1 MNTEPD
7 SEAERSRLLEEFI
20 GRFAVQRPSST
31 GRLDA
36 TAVEVL
42 SALQRAGVDALLLKG
57 PALERTLYRPHEA
70 RAYVD
75 VDILVAPDARAIAR
89 RCLAELQFIDA
100 SEPLGIDDIGGVV
113 HAETWLGGPRS
124 SSPELVVELHLWL
137 AGAQADPQRVWD
149 AVWEGAAS
157 IDLAGAR
164 VSVPGRPALA
174 LGLATH
180 VAQHGPSYIKGL
192 AELRL
197 GLQRWPD
204 EVWDQASALA
214 LRIGATDALA
224 AGLRL
229 IDEGVVAAERLG
241 LPASEEAE
249 RAIRQIGLR
258 PRGTFHFDAFSRAS
272 GLRDRAAVAR
282 RALLPKRAWI
292 VDHYRWADRGGLR
305 LAAGYGLHI
314 LRAPVWAARAWLFSR
329 RRGRL

>member
-7 SEAERSRLLEEFI
+7 SEAERSKRLDEFI
-20 GRFAVQRPSST
+20 GRFAAQRPSST

-36 TAVEVL
+36 TAAEVL

-57 PALERTLYRPHEA
+57 PALERALYRPHEA

-75 VDILVAPDARAIAR
+75 VDILVAPDRRAIAR
-89 RCLAELQFIDA
+89 RCLTELQFIDA

-113 HAETWLGGPRS
+113 HAETWLGGPGS

-137 AGAQADPQRVWD
+137 AGAQGDPEHVWQ
-149 AVWEGAAS
+149 ALWEGADS
-157 IDLAGAR
+157 IELAGAR

-180 VAQHGPSYIKGL
+180 VAQHGPSYVKGL

-204 EVWDQASALA
+204 EAWDQASALA
-214 LRIGATDALA
+214 QRIGAVEAFA

-229 IDEGVVAAERLG
+229 IEEGVVAAERLD
-241 LPASEEAE
+241 LPASDEAE

-258 PRGTFHFDAFSRAS
+258 PRGTFHLDAFAQAH
-272 GLRDRAAVAR
+272 GLRGRAAVAR

-292 VDHYRWADRGGLR
+292 IDHYRWADRGGLQ

-329 RRGRL
+329 RRGRP